1 MQKNHYIGIYELYK
15 LKEFP
20 KEIYVC
26 ESMLDCLYLWTFN
39 KFAVAMNGLRN

>member
-1 MQKNHYIGIYELYK
+1 MQKNPYIGIYELYK